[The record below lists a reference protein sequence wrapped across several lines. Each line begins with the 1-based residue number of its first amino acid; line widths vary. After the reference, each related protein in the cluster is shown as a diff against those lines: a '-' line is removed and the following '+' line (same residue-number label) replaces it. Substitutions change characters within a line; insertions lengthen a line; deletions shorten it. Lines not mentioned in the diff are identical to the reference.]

1 MEETELLFK
10 EHVAATGIPL
20 KEEIFN
26 KVKFLKSVD
35 TKTLTKAVSHQ
46 FYYLQ
51 VEELKSEEAAELGKQ
66 NLIYLELK
74 HNVSK
79 LHEKVSRFNFYLL
92 RTIDQMR

>member
-35 TKTLTKAVSHQ
+35 TKTLTKAVSNQ
-46 FYYLQ
+46 FYYL
-51 VEELKSEEAAELGKQ
+51 
-66 NLIYLELK
+66 
-74 HNVSK
+74 
-79 LHEKVSRFNFYLL
+79 
-92 RTIDQMR
+92 